1 MPDPKWG
8 WSVDE
13 NVTSEFVIK
22 DSVDEEIKIMR
33 REQEEG
39 TPTLEGTTSSCNE
52 DIVSF
57 A

>member
-39 TPTLEGTTSSCNE
+39 TPTLTEGTT
-52 DIVSF
+52 
-57 A
+57 